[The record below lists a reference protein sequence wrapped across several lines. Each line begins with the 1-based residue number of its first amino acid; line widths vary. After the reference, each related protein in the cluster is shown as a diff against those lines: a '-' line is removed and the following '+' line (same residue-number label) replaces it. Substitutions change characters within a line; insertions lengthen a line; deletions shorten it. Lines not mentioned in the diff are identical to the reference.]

1 MDTNPPR
8 FLIMVTVAVFI
19 FMAAAALLVAQ
30 VRSSKS
36 DKIEQL
42 VEVAE

>member
-1 MDTNPPR
+1 MDSKPPR

-30 VRSSKS
+30 GRPSKVR
-36 DKIEQL
+36 
-42 VEVAE
+42 VEVAQ